1 MAQPV
6 STNPVSTRHGEL
18 KAVGNG
24 FKRKGISCL
33 EKGQRIL
40 DISACILLGKT
51 QLEKA
56 LSSGYKRELSLKFR
70 GAGQKAP
77 LRSRLHKNRWMIETV
92 S

>member
-1 MAQPV
+1 MAQPM
-6 STNPVSTRHGEL
+6 STNPVSTRHWEL

-24 FKRKGISCL
+24 FKRKGISCV

-56 LSSGYKRELSLKFR
+56 LPSGSKRELNLKFWE
-70 GAGQKAP
+70 AGQKAP
-77 LRSRLHKNRWMIETV
+77 L
-92 S
+92 